1 MKKVANNSSEAV
13 ETNHTTYIKFDYHN
27 NHFMLAAMDAVQT
40 VFRNYLFD
48 VAMSWYSNSPIEDDD
63 NFNTRWEKFDDF
75 IRRYYGGDA
84 NNFAHRLATLIV
96 VSNYIYHNLLYNDYC
111 NMTLSKYENKN
122 GKIIDNESIVK
133 ETKDYLIPK
142 TKVECDISFVND
154 IDLEND
160 WDASTLYLDMA
171 TGLIYKC

>member
-1 MKKVANNSSEAV
+1 MKVTNNNNSEAV

-27 NHFMLAAMDAVQT
+27 NDFMLAAMDAVQN

-48 VAMSWYSNSPIEDDD
+48 VAMSWYSNSPIKDDD
-63 NFNTRWEKFDDF
+63 NFDTRWEKFDDF

-96 VSNYIYHNLLYNDYC
+96 VSNYMYHDLLFNDYC
-111 NMTLSKYENKN
+111 DITLSKNKN
-122 GKIIDNESIVK
+122 GNIVDNKSIIK
-133 ETKDYLIPK
+133 EIGDYLIPE
-142 TKVECDISFVND
+142 TKVKCDISFVNEID
-154 IDLEND
+154 IEKD
-160 WDASTLYLDMA
+160 WDFSTLYLDMA